1 MSDEPVQPIHNPH
14 DRFFKQIFSR
24 LETAREFL
32 RTHLPPRVVTFS
44 KWDTLK
50 LRPGSFVDERLAAY
64 SSDLLYS
71 VELEGAPL
79 LLYCLFE
86 HRSTVDPT
94 MPFRL
99 LLYMVRIWEDWLKQ
113 AEPGRKPPCII
124 PIVLHQG
131 AEVWSVST
139 HFLDWLEVPE
149 ALKGDMGPFQPDFE
163 HVLVD
168 LSRMSVEQMGQE
180 LVGQVALS
188 FMKAVR
194 EGGVEA
200 WLGRFEGALGELA
213 RTPDKV
219 GVFRTLMRY
228 WFAVD
233 ATEAKGPSTAEQLL
247 GRIENQRVK
256 ERVMS
261 IAEELLERGRREARQ
276 EAEQRARSIAEELL
290 ERGRRE
296 ARQEAEQRARSIAEE
311 LLERGRKELEQRARQ
326 EAEQRAGSIAQ
337 ESAQRGRLE
346 GRIQL
351 CQQMLALPV
360 ASAEDLSAKAVR
372 ELERVLAEL
381 EADLRQHV
389 SR

>member
-1 MSDEPVQPIHNPH
+1 MSDEPARPIHSPH

-32 RTHLPPRVVTFS
+32 RAHLPPPLAAAI
-44 KWDTLK
+44 KWQMLK
-50 LRPGSFVDERLAAY
+50 LQPGSFVDERLAAY

-71 VELEGAPL
+71 VELLGAPL

-86 HRSTVDPT
+86 HRSTVDPN

-99 LLYMVRIWEDWLKQ
+99 LVYMVRIWEQWLKQ
-113 AEPGRKPPCII
+113 AEPGQKPPCII

-131 AEVWSVST
+131 GEAWTVST

-149 ALKGDMGPFQPDFE
+149 ELKEEVGRFQPGFE
-163 HVLVD
+163 HLLVD
-168 LSRMSVEQMGQE
+168 LSRMSFEEMGRE
-180 LVGQVALS
+180 LVGRVALS

-200 WLGRFEGALGELA
+200 WLERFESALQELA
-213 RTPDKV
+213 RTPDKA
-219 GVFRTLMRY
+219 GIFRTLMRY

-233 ATEAKGPSTAEQLL
+233 STEAKGPSTAEQLL
-247 GRIENQRVK
+247 NRIENQQIR
-256 ERVMS
+256 EGVMS

-276 EAEQRARSIAEELL
+276 EAEQRAKNIAEELL

-296 ARQEAEQRARSIAEE
+296 ARQEAEQRAKSIAEE
-311 LLERGRKELEQRARQ
+311 LLERGRKEGRQ
-326 EAEQRAGSIAQ
+326 EAEQRARKEG
-337 ESAQRGRLE
+337 EQRGRLE

-351 CQQMLALPV
+351 CQQVLGLPLT
-360 ASAEDLSAKAVR
+360 STEDLVANKI
-372 ELERVLAEL
+372 AEL
-381 EADLRQHV
+381 ETLLAGLEESLRQ
-389 SR
+389 RMRR